1 MSRTA
6 RNSALSKLVTD
17 VEGSRSCDPAKV
29 DLLKKALQ
37 DLQALA
43 M

>member
-1 MSRTA
+1 MHPLFLRA
-6 RNSALSKLVTD
+6 AL
-17 VEGSRSCDPAKV
+17 AKV

-37 DLQALA
+37 DLLALA

>member
-1 MSRTA
+1 
-6 RNSALSKLVTD
+6 

-37 DLQALA
+37 DLLALA